1 MPELPEVETI
11 RRQLTPLLL
20 GRAVVDAGAF
30 PSGKFTPATEIVGAT
45 IEQVDRRGKFLLFGL
60 DDDRELIVHLG
71 MTGQLL
77 PDIDADDPYLRAW
90 WRFDD
95 GLFLGFRDV
104 RRFGRIR
111 VAHDGAYEGALATLG
126 PEPFGDDFTPD
137 SLYAAIKGSKRHLK
151 TQLLSQRPV
160 AGVGNIYADEACFIA
175 RVHPGV
181 RRITKKQATVLHA
194 AIVEVLRQGVANGGT
209 TLRDYVG
216 ADGET
221 GDNQFHLQCYGR
233 YGEPCVTC
241 GTALRRLTLDAR
253 TTTFCPTCQP
263 RR

>member
-1 MPELPEVETI
+1 METI
-11 RRQLTPLLL
+11 RRQLAPMVSSRTVL
-20 GRAVVDAGAF
+20 DAGAF
-30 PSGKFTPATEIVGAT
+30 PSGKFTPATEIVGST
-45 IEQVDRRGKFLLFGL
+45 IERVDRRGKFLLFGL
-60 DDDRELIVHLG
+60 DDHRELVVHLG

-77 PDIDADDPYLRAW
+77 PGVDPEDPYLRAW

-111 VAHDGAYEGALATLG
+111 VAQNGRYEGALATLG
-126 PEPFGDDFTPD
+126 PEPLGPEFTAD
-137 SLYAAIKGSKRHLK
+137 SLYTSVKRSTRHLK

-160 AGVGNIYADEACFIA
+160 AGVGNIYADEACFLA
-175 RVHPGV
+175 GVHPGA
-181 RRITKKQATVLHA
+181 RRITKKQAAALHA
-194 AIVEVLRQGVANGGT
+194 AIVEVLQQGVDNGGT

-216 ADGET
+216 ADGES

-233 YGEPCVTC
+233 YGEPCVRC
-241 GTALRRLTLDAR
+241 GTELRRLTLDAR
-253 TTTFCPTCQP
+253 TTTFCPTCQ